1 MKTRFFKIVSG
12 KTSSAFVCGVLS
24 AFFILLS
31 ACSSDKADKDI
42 TSIIEA
48 WKTADQNQTTVC
60 KAFYQEL
67 VDKKQADTSKDFQE
81 SYLEFLGTLNAVR
94 DYAKNNPSTRVEIRN
109 TMYEIY
115 GKKLYGSDKKEYL
128 EEEGLNAMK
137 KAAALNDQTLLAE
150 LYGMMANLT
159 SEEPLRSAIY
169 DSKAIDLLMKKGKEN
184 DFYPKERYSEISRI
198 FFDAEDYRDAIKYG
212 NLYLEKQAKDTSL
225 YDLQTRLAIM
235 NCIGT
240 SYMETNQ
247 WDSCHTMFTNMMEI
261 QADSLWEDNP
271 KASEAIKKL
280 KETAT
285 GKTGIVLAKWQQL
298 SQAKEILDD
307 FLKVSLQQKDTT
319 NIIYSYIGLGMVH
332 SGSGEAKKALAEL
345 KQARRF
351 ATTKR
356 HPSLQRKVYDELERA
371 FEEANMDDSASV
383 CKSKIQILDDK
394 VQASRQNLEL
404 LKTKTEHE
412 LLQIQ
417 NDLDTVH
424 KEKVSKRSWSWLIVL
439 ILILLSIIALLVA
452 GRKRFRMKIHRRLAL
467 QHEEKQKRIAEGEL
481 GHLASDLKDKGLID
495 IGGDLKDL
503 SSEDAWV
510 EFRQKFSGVY
520 PQFFANLD
528 KALGKKASPAYEKVA
543 ALLYIKMD
551 NSQIGR
557 ILSISKDSVARCK
570 RRLRT
575 DIGCEDLDALMDIIS
590 KL

>member
-1 MKTRFFKIVSG
+1 MKTHFFKIVSG

-67 VDKKQADTSKDFQE
+67 VDKKQADTSKDCQD
-81 SYLEFLGTLNAVR
+81 SYMEFLGTLNAVR
-94 DYAKNNPSTRVEIRN
+94 DYAKNNPSSRVEVRN
-109 TMYEIY
+109 TIYEVY
-115 GKKLYGSDKKEYL
+115 GKMLYGSDKKEYL
-128 EEEGLNAMK
+128 ESEGLGALK

-150 LYGMMANLT
+150 LYKMMADLT
-159 SEEPLRSAIY
+159 SDEPLRSAIY
-169 DSKAIDLLMKKGKEN
+169 AAKSIDLLQKKGREGEFFTPGKYAN
-184 DFYPKERYSEISRI
+184 LSKI
-198 FFDAEDYRDAIKYG
+198 FFEAEDYRDAIKYG
-212 NLYLEKQAKDTSL
+212 TLYLGQDIEDTSL
-225 YDLQTRLAIM
+225 LDLQTRLSTM
-235 NCIGT
+235 NYVGT

-247 WDSCHTMFTNMMEI
+247 WDSCHTIFENMLSI
-261 QADSLWEDNP
+261 RPDSTWKENP
-271 KASEAIKKL
+271 EAEAGIMKL
-280 KETAT
+280 KQSAA
-285 GKTGIVLAKWQQL
+285 GKTGMVQAKWQQFA
-298 SQAKEILDD
+298 QARQTLDD
-307 FLKVSLQQKDTT
+307 YLKASVQNKDTSG
-319 NIIYSYIGLGMVH
+319 IIYAYLGLGLVH
-332 SGSGEAKKALAEL
+332 NGSGDAKKALTEL
-345 KQARRF
+345 KQARRY
-351 ATTKR
+351 ATTR
-356 HPSLQRKVYDELERA
+356 RFPSLQQKVYEELERA
-371 FEEANMDDSASV
+371 FRNANLDDSAAV
-383 CKSKIQILDDK
+383 CKRKLQILEEKIQT
-394 VQASRQNLEL
+394 SRQNIEL

-417 NDLDTVH
+417 NDLDTIH
-424 KEKVSKRSWSWLIVL
+424 KEKVSKRSWSWLIIL
-439 ILILLSIIALLVA
+439 ILILLGIIALLVA
-452 GRKRFRMKIHRRLAL
+452 GRKRFRVKIHRRLAL
-467 QHEEKQKRIAEGEL
+467 QQEEKQKKIAEGEL
-481 GHLASDLKDKGLID
+481 GHLASTLKDKGLID

>member
-1 MKTRFFKIVSG
+1 M
-12 KTSSAFVCGVLS
+12 
-24 AFFILLS
+24 
-31 ACSSDKADKDI
+31 
-42 TSIIEA
+42 
-48 WKTADQNQTTVC
+48 
-60 KAFYQEL
+60 
-67 VDKKQADTSKDFQE
+67 DKKQADTSKDFQE

-169 DSKAIDLLMKKGKEN
+169 DSKAIDLLMKKGREN

-225 YDLQTRLAIM
+225 YDLQTRLATM

-271 KASEAIKKL
+271 KASEAIRKL

-439 ILILLSIIALLVA
+439 ILILLGIIALLVA